1 MISVERG
8 RKYCVARGQPQRVP
22 GTSHRCCPSS
32 VPCTKAVCSRG
43 RGCPAVGCA
52 LRGQRAWAHLRA
64 LVTAGTPAGSLLLLE
79 PGKTKACAARGHCIS
94 VWAAIPTRIGVFFP
108 SSPREVLHHLAGGS
122 ESLEDTRCLSLLG
135 LGTLLADPGT
145 AAPIP
150 ALLAGTGQISG
161 ASSSTGWFPVSP
173 FLQLAR

>member
-1 MISVERG
+1 MREGLCPGRAPACPRDIPQVLSQLSAVHQGCLQQGTGMSCRG
-8 RKYCVARGQPQRVP
+8 LCSAP
-22 GTSHRCCPSS
+22 CPS
-32 VPCTKAVCSRG
+32 
-43 RGCPAVGCA
+43 
-52 LRGQRAWAHLRA
+52 RGQRAWAHLRA

-79 PGKTKACAARGHCIS
+79 PGKTKACAARGRCIS
-94 VWAAIPTRIGVFFP
+94 VWAAIPTRTGFFFP
-108 SSPREVLHHLAGGS
+108 SSPWEVLHHLAGGS

-135 LGTLLADPGT
+135 LGMLLADPGT

-150 ALLAGTGQISG
+150 ALLAGAGQTSG